1 MSGAKD
7 KSHAHSGP
15 QSRKVENFS
24 VSFNQVSNHI
34 PVDKLVKQYHNEL
47 IEVMLHWMHE
57 NFHRSQTPILP
68 QMDAVMH
75 LV

>member
-34 PVDKLVKQYHNEL
+34 PVDKLVKQLLGVHSRRL
-47 IEVMLHWMHE
+47 KDM
-57 NFHRSQTPILP
+57 
-68 QMDAVMH
+68 
-75 LV
+75 